1 MLGLHCCSG
10 FSLVVVSGG
19 FSCCRAWALEHRLNS
34 CDQGLSCPVA
44 HGTFLDQ
51 GWDLPGP
58 GIERMSPALVGGF
71 FTTEPPGKP
80 YSYYL
85 CATLF
90 KTLSASWGSV
100 CGWLLHLQPLCSYP
114 NSVCSC
120 GLPCWP
126 GGVMVPPPSLA
137 LPSCSVEAGATLP
150 HLSAQ
155 YCTQPTRLIHSCC
168 PPTAQAGRWELC
180 SRGASCHINLAHQ
193 ELSGMGPAA
202 GWAQGACRL
211 RQWSWCMHAS
221 LHPGWSSQVLLW
233 TLPLSGVTPF
243 CSGCIGSQA
252 GTNYRSPAQ
261 LL

>member
-10 FSLVVVSGG
+10 FSLIVVSGG
-19 FSCCRAWALEHRLNS
+19 FSCCGAWALEHRLNS

-44 HGTFLDQ
+44 HETFLDQ

-120 GLPCWP
+120 GLWLTRRRDGLSSLP
-126 GGVMVPPPSLA
+126 GAA
-137 LPSCSVEAGATLP
+137 LMLCRGRGHSATP
-150 HLSAQ
+150 
-155 YCTQPTRLIHSCC
+155 
-168 PPTAQAGRWELC
+168 LC
-180 SRGASCHINLAHQ
+180 SMLHLTHQADPLLLPTHCTSWQVGA
-193 ELSGMGPAA
+193 
-202 GWAQGACRL
+202 
-211 RQWSWCMHAS
+211 
-221 LHPGWSSQVLLW
+221 LL
-233 TLPLSGVTPF
+233 
-243 CSGCIGSQA
+243 
-252 GTNYRSPAQ
+252 
-261 LL
+261 